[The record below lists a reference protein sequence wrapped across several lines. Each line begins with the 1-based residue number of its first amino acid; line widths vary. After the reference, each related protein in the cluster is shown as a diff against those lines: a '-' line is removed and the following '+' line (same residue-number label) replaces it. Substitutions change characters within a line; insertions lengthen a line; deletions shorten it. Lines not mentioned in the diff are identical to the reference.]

1 MRILIAEDEPRL
13 LVQLH
18 DAVQAAGYQPEL
30 ADKGVDALH
39 AGLHRAPN
47 AAILDIGLPELD
59 GLSILRQ
66 WREQG
71 SHFPVLLL
79 TARGSWQDKV
89 LGMDAGADDYL
100 AKPFHMEELLAR
112 LRALLRRSVGA
123 ADPILRFGP
132 VSLDP
137 KGCEVRIH
145 DQKLELTGHEYRI
158 LSVFLHHP
166 DQVLSRTFLSEQIY
180 AQDQDRDSNTIDVF
194 IARLRRKLPPDYIL
208 TQRGLGFRLNPDY
221 RQ

>member
-18 DAVQAAGYQPEL
+18 DALQAAGYLPEL
-30 ADKGVDALH
+30 ADKGPDALH
-39 AGLHRAPN
+39 AGLDHPPN
-47 AAILDIGLPELD
+47 AAVLDIGLPGID

-71 SHFPVLLL
+71 RNFPVLIL

-100 AKPFHMEELLAR
+100 AKPFHIEELLAR
-112 LRALLRRSVGA
+112 LRALLRRSVGSA
-123 ADPILRFGP
+123 EPVIRFGP
-132 VSLDP
+132 VSLEP
-137 KGCEVRIH
+137 KSCEVRVNEE
-145 DQKLELTGHEYRI
+145 KLELTGHEYRL

-166 DQVLSRTFLSEQIY
+166 DQVLSRTFLSEQLY

-194 IARLRRKLPPDYIL
+194 IARLRRKLPQDFIL
-208 TQRGLGFRLNPDY
+208 TQRGLGFRINPEY
-221 RQ
+221 RR